1 MSGVSRWGLGVLWF
15 VVVHGGLC
23 AQRTWIVDK
32 YSRGGEDFDNLPAA
46 VAAASAGDTI
56 LLRATGTDPVLD
68 GYATGGI
75 SISEGLT
82 IVGEDGGPPVITYG
96 SWTVRNLP
104 ADQHLV
110 LSNVLLRGVGPADL
124 FHLDCGSC
132 AGPITLDRVIVTAHS
147 QMIAGMTYT
156 SVHPWTRFVD
166 CDLVTFSHCTID
178 TVDTSWQFIR
188 SRGMIDDTTMLQS
201 MSWQGLMAI
210 QVWLGALRAE
220 DSELWISGSTIIGP
234 SPWTTL
240 SGAGNLSGPALYLCR
255 STVHVGG
262 GSAITGGTSYF
273 GTQYAP
279 FGNVGCWRNPA
290 DWPHIYHDS
299 SVLLR
304 HGLAGDIVYH
314 AGPQAAV
321 RYTQTATTL
330 TIQHHFDQQPGATL
344 LLIGQH
350 RLPAWSDVIGPVFLD
365 GLTAWS
371 DLRLAPQTGPVTHTF
386 AIPPGIPPGTLL
398 AVQAFNWLQPDT
410 FLTSNVTTVGFW

>member
-1 MSGVSRWGLGVLWF
+1 MSGLSRWGLGVLWF

-32 YSRGGEDFDNLPAA
+32 YGRGGEDFDNLPAA
-46 VAAASAGDTI
+46 LAAAAPGDTI
-56 LLRATGTDPVLD
+56 FLRATGPDPLLD
-68 GYATGGI
+68 GYGTGAATVN
-75 SISEGLT
+75 EGLR
-82 IVGEDGGPPVITYG
+82 ILGEDGGPPVVVHG
-96 SWTVRNLP
+96 SWTVSNLLSD
-104 ADQHLV
+104 DQLIF
-110 LSNVLLRGVGPADL
+110 SNVLLRGDPFSDL
-124 FHLDCGSC
+124 FFLDCTAC
-132 AGPITLDRVIVTAHS
+132 AGAITLDRVTVTAHS
-147 QMIAGMTYT
+147 PLVSGMAYT
-156 SVHPWTRFVD
+156 SVRPSTRFVD

-178 TVDTSWQFIR
+178 TVDTSWQFVR
-188 SRGMIDDTTMLQS
+188 SRGMIDDTTMEQS
-201 MSWQGLMAI
+201 LSYAGLVGN
-210 QVWLGALRAE
+210 QLWLGALRAE
-220 DSELWISGSTIIGP
+220 DSELWISGSTITGP
-234 SPWTTL
+234 SPTTSL
-240 SGAGNLSGPALYLCR
+240 SGAGHSSGPAVYLCR

-279 FGNVGCWRNPA
+279 FGNVSCWRNPA

-304 HGLAGDIVYH
+304 HGLAGNIVYH

-330 TIQHHFDQQPGATL
+330 TIAHHFDQQPGATL

-350 RLPAWSDVIGPVFLD
+350 QLPAWSDVIGPVFLD